1 VKPEYTAESLR
12 ELYAVHAH
20 SRTRHDQAE
29 NIRGVSAAVAKPLV
43 NNMVPHLQSPLT
55 PTEDSAIQPRDESE
69 DDTIEQAT
77 FEDFQVA
84 RGTPEHLTTATPE
97 EPTIED
103 LTTVSVTS
111 KDVPLNTKTNPEL
124 YNASLK
130 DSERVQ
136 WGFQQGGRIAG
147 QDNPDYFPVF
157 MGRWW
162 SRTPEQIRSMP
173 VRDRRR
179 NMHRARIMETT
190 LGEQKVGDEACSN
203 CKAAGYDCWVYSAR
217 GQIEIK
223 NPGDICARCRAHGT
237 RGRCSLSKR
246 TPETKSR
253 PPKRKAPAL
262 CSTLRELRP
271 RLL

>member
-1 VKPEYTAESLR
+1 
-12 ELYAVHAH
+12 VHAH
-20 SRTRHDQAE
+20 SRTRQDQAK

-43 NNMVPHLQSPLT
+43 DNMVFRLQSPST
-55 PTEDSAIQPRDESE
+55 PTEDSAIQPRDESD

-77 FEDFQVA
+77 FEDFQLA
-84 RGTPEHLTTATPE
+84 HGTPEGGTPEHSTTATPE
-97 EPTIED
+97 EPAIED

-111 KDVPLNTKTNPEL
+111 KDIPLDAKINPEL

-136 WGFQQGGRIAG
+136 WSFQQGGRIAG

-162 SRTPEQIRSMP
+162 SRTEQQLRSMP

-203 CKAAGYDCWVYSAR
+203 CRAAGYDCWVYSAR

-223 NPGDICARCRAHGT
+223 NPGDVCARCRAHGT

-246 TPETKSR
+246 TPETKPR

-262 CSTLRELRP
+262 CSTPRELRP
-271 RLL
+271 QLL